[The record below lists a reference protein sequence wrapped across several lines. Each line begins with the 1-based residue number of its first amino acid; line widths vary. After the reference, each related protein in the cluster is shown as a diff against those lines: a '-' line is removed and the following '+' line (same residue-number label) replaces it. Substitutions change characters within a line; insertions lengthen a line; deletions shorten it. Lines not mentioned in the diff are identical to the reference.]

1 MKRFLECLEKKKV
14 PQSIN
19 DHPELD
25 TSEQLDE
32 EGKTK
37 FQSIMCVCQW
47 ISIAGRLDICFAVA
61 SLSRFVA
68 DPKEGHLKRAV
79 KILGYLKKYPS
90 KGYLVDPKDPEIQVE
105 YDEVTPDFGNQ
116 YADFKEDVDPRLPEA
131 RLKELPITIYTDEN
145 HGHDQVTGKSITGIL
160 VLVDSTLS

>member
-1 MKRFLECLEKKKV
+1 MDGRKKGSLEL
-14 PQSIN
+14 
-19 DHPELD
+19 
-25 TSEQLDE
+25 
-32 EGKTK
+32 
-37 FQSIMCVCQW
+37 
-47 ISIAGRLDICFAVA
+47 
-61 SLSRFVA
+61 
-68 DPKEGHLKRAV
+68 
-79 KILGYLKKYPS
+79 
-90 KGYLVDPKDPEIQVE
+90 KGYLVDPKDPEIEVE